1 MGCLHYVEENNPVRS
16 RCKAFGEFNGQ
27 SLE

>member
-1 MGCLHYVEENNPVRS
+1 MGCLHYVEENNPERS

-27 SLE
+27 NLE